1 MNILTDW
8 DFWIAF
14 GRTVLLLTV
23 ALNLE
28 MLLGLGL
35 ALLVEK
41 ATRGQRVLRTLMM
54 FPMMF
59 SPILVGFQFKFMFN
73 DNIGLVN
80 NALQA
85 LGLTDS
91 AIPWLIDGD
100 LAFIAILVAEIWS
113 STSVFAILILAGLL
127 AMPQEPIEAA
137 RVDGCTPWQ
146 TFRYVT
152 WPFVMPF
159 AFIAM
164 TIRSLDVA
172 RAYDIVKIMTDGGPA
187 RPHRADLDAGG
198 AHRLQRRQ
206 AWAWPTPWPISR
218 SCCRS
223 SSPSISSASSPRR
236 ARRSA
241 RSGEDGRELRPP
253 HSSAAPGTSP
263 MLVGLFLAMLI
274 ICMPGIWIVLSS
286 LRPTVEIMA
295 KPPVWIPQELS
306 LDAYV
311 AMFSG
316 VGKGGI
322 PVVDYFRNSLI
333 ISITST
339 VIAIVIGMAGGYA
352 FARYRFRGKSAMF
365 LGLML
370 TRTVPGI
377 ALSLPLFFVY
387 ARLGIIDTH
396 FGLIL
401 AYVALNVPFT
411 IWLIDGFFRQV
422 PKDLAEAAQIDGC
435 TRWQAFWQVEF
446 PLAGPGIASAGIFA
460 FLTSWNEFA
469 LASQLTRSINSK
481 TLPVGLLDYTAEFT
495 IDWRGMCALAVVMI
509 IPALTLTFIVQKH
522 LVSGLTSGAVK
533 G

>member
-1 MNILTDW
+1 MEANASARLKRRV
-8 DFWIAF
+8 A
-14 GRTVLLLTV
+14 TV
-23 ALNLE
+23 A
-28 MLLGLGL
+28 
-35 ALLVEK
+35 
-41 ATRGQRVLRTLMM
+41 
-54 FPMMF
+54 
-59 SPILVGFQFKFMFN
+59 
-73 DNIGLVN
+73 
-80 NALQA
+80 
-85 LGLTDS
+85 
-91 AIPWLIDGD
+91 
-100 LAFIAILVAEIWS
+100 
-113 STSVFAILILAGLL
+113 
-127 AMPQEPIEAA
+127 
-137 RVDGCTPWQ
+137 
-146 TFRYVT
+146 
-152 WPFVMPF
+152 
-159 AFIAM
+159 
-164 TIRSLDVA
+164 
-172 RAYDIVKIMTDGGPA
+172 
-187 RPHRADLDAGG
+187 HR
-198 AHRLQRRQ
+198 
-206 AWAWPTPWPISR
+206 
-218 SCCRS
+218 
-223 SSPSISSASSPRR
+223 
-236 ARRSA
+236 
-241 RSGEDGRELRPP
+241 
-253 HSSAAPGTSP
+253 
-263 MLVGLFLAMLI
+263 VGLFLAMLF
-274 ICMPGIWIVLSS
+274 ICLPGIWIVLSS
-286 LRPTVEIMA
+286 LRPTVEILA
-295 KPPVWIPQELS
+295 KPPVWIPQQVS

-333 ISITST
+333 ISVTST
-339 VIAIVIGMAGGYA
+339 VIAIAIGMAGGYA

-387 ARLGIIDTH
+387 ARLDIIDTH

-509 IPALTLTFIVQKH
+509 IPALILTFIVQKH
-522 LVSGLTSGAVK
+522 LVGGLTSGAVK